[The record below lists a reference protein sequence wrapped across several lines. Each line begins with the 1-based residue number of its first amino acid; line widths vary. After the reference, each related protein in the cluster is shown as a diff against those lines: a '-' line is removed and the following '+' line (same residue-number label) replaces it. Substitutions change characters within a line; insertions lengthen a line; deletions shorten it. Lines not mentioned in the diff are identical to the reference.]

1 MPKERLDR
9 ATVLALVAMGLAVF
23 VIANDITAL
32 TVALP
37 QIEADFDSSVSTVQ
51 WVINAY
57 ALVFGV
63 LIVTGGRLAD
73 LFGRRRLF
81 FVGAAIFASFSLLG
95 GLAQDDLWLILSRA
109 AMGVGGAIMWPA
121 TLGMTY
127 AILPKAKAGI
137 AGGLIIGAAGFG
149 NAAGPLVGGLLTDAL
164 SWRWILFVNVPIA
177 AIACLVTWRTVPET
191 RGVGEERRV
200 DYLGI
205 ATLSLGLVALLVAL
219 DEAGEDGWGDWRILS
234 LLGVCVALL
243 GGFVLAERRA
253 GEHALVPADIVRNG
267 PFRAACIAVLCMSPT
282 FFAALMF
289 LPQLMQ
295 KTLGFSALEAGAGF
309 LPMMGTF
316 AAVSFAAGPLYQKL
330 GAKTVATGGAA
341 CLFIGMLL
349 FSLVGADS
357 GYLALIPG
365 MVVFGL
371 GVGLFYSSVTTAGVT
386 ALDESRSSL
395 SGGIVYMCQVAGGS
409 IGLGLTT
416 SIFTSVSNGRVSSDA
431 RTAGIAPGGEDLDA
445 VQGVLAGTESSQQ
458 VLAQF
463 PADVAGRLVEIV
475 RDAFVA
481 GMQWGFRID
490 TALALAGLVV
500 TALFVGGTIRLRRGG
515 NRGRLLDRPGG
526 LS

>member
-1 MPKERLDR
+1 MAGDRLDR
-9 ATVLALVAMGLAVF
+9 PTILALVAMGLAVF

-37 QIEADFDSSVSTVQ
+37 QIEANFDSGVSTVQ

-73 LFGRRRLF
+73 LFGRRLLF
-81 FVGAAIFASFSLLG
+81 FVGAAIFAAFSLLG
-95 GLAQDDLWLILSRA
+95 GLAQDDVWLILCRA

-127 AILPKAKAGI
+127 AILPKAKAGL
-137 AGGLIIGAAGFG
+137 AGALIIGSAGFG
-149 NAAGPLVGGLLTDAL
+149 NAAGPLIGGLLTDAL
-164 SWRWILFVNVPIA
+164 DWRWILFLNIPIA
-177 AIACLVTWRTVPET
+177 AAACLVTWRTVPES
-191 RGVGEERRV
+191 RGGEEERRI

-219 DEAGEDGWGDWRILS
+219 DQAVDWGWGDWRTLMLVGMCVV
-234 LLGVCVALL
+234 LLAA
-243 GGFVLAERRA
+243 FVLAERRA
-253 GEHALVPADIVRNG
+253 GEHALVPRDVFDNG
-267 PFRAACIAVLCMSPT
+267 AFRAACIAVLFMSPT

-289 LPQLMQ
+289 LPQFMQ
-295 KTLGFSALEAGAGF
+295 KLLDFSALEAGAAF

-330 GAKTVATGGAA
+330 GAKKVVTAGAA
-341 CLFIGMLL
+341 CLFAGMLL
-349 FSLVGADS
+349 FSLVETDS
-357 GYLALIPG
+357 GYLSLIPG

-395 SGGIVYMCQVAGGS
+395 AGGIVYMCQVAGGS

-416 SIFTSVSNGRVSSDA
+416 SIFAGVSTSRVAADA
-431 RTAGIAPGGEDLDA
+431 AAEGIAASRSDLDA
-445 VQGVLAGTESSQQ
+445 VHGVLAGTESSQQ

-463 PADVAGRLVEIV
+463 PADVADRLVELV

-490 TALALAGLVV
+490 TALAFLGLAVS
-500 TALFVGGTIRLRRGG
+500 ALFVGGTVRLRR
-515 NRGRLLDRPGG
+515 RAPATDPVA
-526 LS
+526 

>member
-1 MPKERLDR
+1 MAEERLDR
-9 ATVLALVAMGLAVF
+9 GAVLALVAMGLAVF
-23 VIANDITAL
+23 VVANDVTAL

-37 QIEADFDSSVSTVQ
+37 QIEADFDAGVSTVQ

-81 FVGAAIFASFSLLG
+81 FVGAAIFAAFSLLG
-95 GLAQDDLWLILSRA
+95 GLAQDDVWLILSRA
-109 AMGVGGAIMWPA
+109 AMGIGGAIMWPA

-164 SWRWILFVNVPIA
+164 SWRWILFVNIPIA

-191 RGVGEERRV
+191 RGGEEERRI

-219 DEAGEDGWGDWRILS
+219 DEAADDGWGNWRILA
-234 LLGVCVALL
+234 LLGVCIVLL
-243 GGFVLAERRA
+243 AAFVLAERRA
-253 GEHALVPADIVRNG
+253 GEHALVPGDVVRNG
-267 PFRAACIAVLCMSPT
+267 SFRAACLAVLCMSPT
-282 FFAALMF
+282 FFAVLMF

-295 KTLGFSALEAGAGF
+295 KILDFSALEAGAGF
-309 LPMMGTF
+309 LPLMGTF

-330 GAKTVATGGAA
+330 GAKTVVTSGAA
-341 CLFIGMLL
+341 CLFVGMLL
-349 FSLVGADS
+349 FSLVEADS

-395 SGGIVYMCQVAGGS
+395 AGGIVYMCQVAGGS

-416 SIFTSVSNGRVSSDA
+416 SIFAGVSSGRVSSDA
-431 RTAGIAPGGEDLDA
+431 AAQGIAASEDDLEA
-445 VQGVLAGTESSQQ
+445 VDGVLAGTESAQQ

-463 PADVAGRLVEIV
+463 PVDVADRLVDIV

-481 GMQWGFRID
+481 GMQWGFRVD
-490 TALALAGLVV
+490 TALALLGLVV
-500 TALFVGGTIRLRRGG
+500 SALFVGGTLRLRRREGD
-515 NRGRLLDRPGG
+515 LLDRPGG

>member
-1 MPKERLDR
+1 MPGERLDR
-9 ATVLALVAMGLAVF
+9 GAVLALVAMGLAVF

-37 QIEADFDSSVSTVQ
+37 QIEADFDAGVSTVQ

-81 FVGAAIFASFSLLG
+81 FVGAAIFAAFSLLG
-95 GLAQDDLWLILSRA
+95 GLAQDAIWLIVCRA

-137 AGGLIIGAAGFG
+137 AGGLIIGSAGFG
-149 NAAGPLVGGLLTDAL
+149 NAAGPLIGGLLTDGL

-177 AIACLVTWRTVPET
+177 AIACLVTWRTVAES
-191 RGVGEERRV
+191 RGGEEERRV

-205 ATLSLGLVALLVAL
+205 ATLSLGLVALLLAL
-219 DEAGEDGWGDWRILS
+219 DEASSIGWGDWRII
-234 LLGVCVALL
+234 ALL
-243 GGFVLAERRA
+243 GACVVLLAAFVLVERRA
-253 GEHALVPADIVRNG
+253 GEHALVPADVFRNG
-267 PFRAACIAVLCMSPT
+267 AFRAACVAVLFMSPT

-295 KTLGFSALEAGAGF
+295 KILDFSALEAGAGF

-330 GAKTVATGGAA
+330 GAKTVVTIGAA
-341 CLFIGMLL
+341 CLFVGMLL
-349 FSLVGADS
+349 FSLVGEDS

-371 GVGLFYSSVTTAGVT
+371 GVGLFYSSVTTTAVT
-386 ALDESRSSL
+386 SLDESRSSL
-395 SGGIVYMCQVAGGS
+395 AGAIVYMCQVGGGS

-416 SIFTSVSNGRVSSDA
+416 TIVASVASGRVSSDA
-431 RTAGIAPGGEDLDA
+431 AAEGISASDEQLDA
-445 VQGVLAGTESSQQ
+445 VHGVLAGTEGSQQ

-463 PADVAGRLVEIV
+463 PADVADRLLEIV

-481 GMQWGFRID
+481 GMQWGFRVD
-490 TALALAGLVV
+490 TALAFLGLLVSV
-500 TALFVGGTIRLRRGG
+500 FFVGGTLHLRRRRSG
-515 NRGRLLDRPGG
+515 LLDRPGG

>member
-1 MPKERLDR
+1 MSEERLDR
-9 ATVLALVAMGLAVF
+9 PTILALVAMGIAVF

-37 QIEADFDSSVSTVQ
+37 QIEADFDSGVSTVQ

-73 LFGRRRLF
+73 LFGRRLLF
-81 FVGAAIFASFSLLG
+81 FVGAAIFAAFSLLG
-95 GLAQDDLWLILSRA
+95 GLAQDDIWLIICRA

-121 TLGMTY
+121 TLGMTF

-137 AGGLIIGAAGFG
+137 AGGLIIGCAGFG
-149 NAAGPLVGGLLTDAL
+149 NAAGPLIGGLLTDAL
-164 SWRWILFVNVPIA
+164 SWRWILFVNIPIA

-191 RGVGEERRV
+191 RGGEEERRI

-219 DEAGEDGWGDWRILS
+219 DEAADRGWLDWRILA
-234 LLGVCVALL
+234 LLGVCVVLL
-243 GGFVLAERRA
+243 VAFVFAERRA
-253 GEHALVPADIVRNG
+253 GEHALVPADVARNG
-267 PFRAACIAVLCMSPT
+267 PFRAACVAVLCMSPT

-295 KTLGFSALEAGAGF
+295 KLLDFSAVEAGAGF

-316 AAVSFAAGPLYQKL
+316 AAVSFAAGPLYQRL
-330 GAKTVATGGAA
+330 GAKIVVTSGAA
-341 CLFIGMLL
+341 CLFVGMLL
-349 FSLVGADS
+349 FSLIEADS
-357 GYLALIPG
+357 GYLALVPG

-386 ALDESRSSL
+386 ALDDSRSSL
-395 SGGIVYMCQVAGGS
+395 AGGIVYMCQVAGGS

-416 SIFTSVSNGRVSSDA
+416 SIFASVSGDRVSSDA
-431 RTAGIAPGGEDLDA
+431 AAEGIAASPEDLDA
-445 VQGVLAGTESSQQ
+445 VHGVLAGTESSQQ

-463 PADVAGRLVEIV
+463 PGDVADRLVEIV

-481 GMQWGFRID
+481 GMQWGFRVD
-490 TALALAGLVV
+490 TALALLGLVV
-500 TALFVGGTIRLRRGG
+500 SVLFVGGTLWPRHRE
-515 NRGRLLDRPGG
+515 GRLLDRSAG

>member
-1 MPKERLDR
+1 MPNERLDR
-9 ATVLALVAMGLAVF
+9 ATILALVAMGLAVF

-37 QIEADFDSSVSTVQ
+37 QIEADFDAGVSTVQ

-81 FVGAAIFASFSLLG
+81 FVGAAVFAAFSLLG
-95 GLAQDDLWLILSRA
+95 GLAQDDIWLILCRA

-127 AILPKAKAGI
+127 AILPKAKAGL

-164 SWRWILFVNVPIA
+164 NWRWILFVNVPIA

-191 RGVGEERRV
+191 RGGEEERQV

-219 DEAGEDGWGDWRILS
+219 DQAVDWGWGNWRVLM
-234 LLGVCVALL
+234 LVGVCVVLL
-243 GGFVLAERRA
+243 VAFVFAERRA
-253 GEHALVPADIVRNG
+253 GEHALVPRDVFGNG
-267 PFRAACIAVLCMSPT
+267 PFRAACIAVLFMSPT

-295 KTLGFSALEAGAGF
+295 KLLGFSAIEAGAAF

-330 GAKTVATGGAA
+330 GAKKVVTSGAA
-341 CLFIGMLL
+341 CLFVGMLL
-349 FSLVGADS
+349 FSLVEADS
-357 GYLALIPG
+357 GYLSLIPG

-395 SGGIVYMCQVAGGS
+395 AGGIVYMCQVGGGS

-416 SIFTSVSNGRVSSDA
+416 SIFASVSTSRVASDA
-431 RTAGIAPGGEDLDA
+431 AAEGIAASREDLDA
-445 VQGVLAGTESSQQ
+445 VHGVLAGTESSQQ

-463 PADVAGRLVEIV
+463 PGDVADRIVEIV

-481 GMQWGFRID
+481 GMQWGFRVD
-490 TALALAGLVV
+490 TALAFLGLVV
-500 TALFVGGTIRLRRGG
+500 SVLFVGGTVRLRR
-515 NRGRLLDRPGG
+515 RTLLDRPGG